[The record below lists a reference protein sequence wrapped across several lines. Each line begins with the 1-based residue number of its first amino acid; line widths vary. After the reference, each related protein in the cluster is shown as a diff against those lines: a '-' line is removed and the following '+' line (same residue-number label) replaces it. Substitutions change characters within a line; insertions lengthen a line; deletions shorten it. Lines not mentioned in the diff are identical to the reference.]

1 MNEVARAKRELG
13 RVGLMSRLA
22 LWGMPRLIENPTDE
36 IDDHIKRTGRM
47 PKLHGM
53 ADDGSGAVLGRVEEN
68 YLYSTRR
75 FPLDTADN
83 TIGAG
88 AVAAGDY
95 NFFTSGVGDAGSQM
109 GYFSISNLTY
119 VQTNMA
125 PSGKIPTGRGFKMYD
140 LAVSFNSLAVAA
152 DIGQLLDSCSLRF
165 EKQAGQLVVQ
175 HGPIILWPGGVGM
188 SGYAATTVAATSLQA
203 STSGVPNLAA
213 VRRYRNPRIL
223 SANEDFKYIV
233 NAAAKL
239 PNVNS
244 TIALG
249 AFVEMRIWLYGYV
262 LDQIPN

>member
-1 MNEVARAKRELG
+1 MNAVREASKLG
-13 RVGLMSRLA
+13 GRGWLA
-22 LWGMPRLIENPTDE
+22 AVMAGFGGAHLLENPTDE
-36 IDDHIKRTGRM
+36 IEHHLARTGRM

-53 ADDGSGAVLGRVEEN
+53 ADDAGVLGRVEEN

-75 FPLDTADN
+75 FPQDTADN
-83 TIGAG
+83 TIGGG

-109 GYFSISNLTY
+109 GYFSIANLTY

-140 LAVSFNSLAVAA
+140 LAVSFNSLATAPN
-152 DIGQLLDSCSLRF
+152 IGQLLDTCSLRF
-165 EKQAGQLVVQ
+165 EKQAGQLVIQ

-188 SGYAATTVAATSLQA
+188 SGFAATAVGGSPLTIQAATS
-203 STSGVPNLAA
+203 GIPNLAA

-233 NAAAKL
+233 NAAANT
-239 PNVNS
+239 PNVNAAV
-244 TIALG
+244 ALT

-262 LDQIPN
+262 LDKIPN